1 MSLISKYTIKIC
13 LTVLEIIVLIHIYLL
28 FFCELI
34 QHHSQQ
40 LQGGGRGGAAVS
52 RQQSPEISNASTPTA
67 SVHPYAPLQSPT
79 LSNNNANNASH
90 NRYADLGDIF
100 SELGEMS
107 SSAPASATISKP
119 PGRQIPT
126 PTSVGGSSIA
136 IPRPPSRRSDM
147 IAIGPA
153 ASAAAAAGT
162 TNLGRGRMSPAPA
175 MNRADSIGSLEFR
188 TAIGGVGSSRG
199 PSPLT
204 IGISDTIPLAVAFH
218 EIIHAYFRGSDES
231 RCQVKVSGDMM
242 LSFPAGIAGL
252 LANNPNPAKLGFRI
266 KQVQNLENLVPN
278 GTLVQM

>member
-1 MSLISKYTIKIC
+1 MNHL
-13 LTVLEIIVLIHIYLL
+13 
-28 FFCELI
+28 

-40 LQGGGRGGAAVS
+40 LQGGTRGAAVS

-107 SSAPASATISKP
+107 SSAPPSATLSKP

-126 PTSVGGSSIA
+126 PTSAGGSSIV

-147 IAIGPA
+147 IAIGTA
-153 ASAAAAAGT
+153 ASSAGALS
-162 TNLGRGRMSPAPA
+162 LGRGRMSPAPAAVTAPA

-188 TAIGGVGSSRG
+188 TAIGGMGSSRG

-278 GTLVQM
+278 DSLVQM